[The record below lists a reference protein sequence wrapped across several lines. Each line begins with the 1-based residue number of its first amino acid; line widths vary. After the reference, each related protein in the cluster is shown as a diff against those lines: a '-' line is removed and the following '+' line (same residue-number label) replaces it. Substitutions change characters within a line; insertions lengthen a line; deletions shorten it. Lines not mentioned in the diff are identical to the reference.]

1 MLTITPALRKHM
13 TENFSIKADASDDDV
28 RKSVMDALTAGI
40 DVGGTR
46 KSLDPAKLAELS
58 AVKASDA
65 ELKVKGMVDSA
76 VTAAMAPMMEAI
88 KALNPAAAA
97 AAGAAGA
104 NGTAPAGTKAADGNL
119 GAGNGTSATAGTPA
133 TNPAEKAFGAAGA
146 AAGGS
151 APDAAG
157 WDEPT
162 RVRVKGVLEQ
172 FNDTR
177 TAATWDKSDRGHVK
191 KNLGG
196 GRLTAHMDHPAYEF
210 DMPTERSKVIAGV
223 WFKRLVLGMMPAH
236 VREPRCELKEYE
248 RDILKAIAYEG
259 RFVGEFS
266 DGAEYEGTK
275 LTSDLHRKA
284 VLDDSTSGGLE
295 AVPIEFD
302 SAVILTPLLNG
313 ELFPFVSITNV
324 TRRRIE
330 ATKVNNPTMSWGTAE
345 GTAISLFNT
354 DSFISAFDNTIYPIT
369 GAMELGL
376 DFLNDSPLAIGN
388 IVIQRYGE
396 RYRQE
401 MDNVIATG
409 NGTNQPEGLFT
420 ASGVATVTPAGGAGA
435 AQTVGD
441 YESLRF
447 GVAKEFREE
456 AGMRAM
462 YIGTDTSYSRA
473 RGIKVGASDER
484 RVFGIVDQE
493 DYMLFQRRYAV
504 NGSLT
509 NAQIGY
515 FCMNRYR
522 MYRRQ
527 GLQVVTATQDWTL
540 IRQNKMGIVVRAR
553 FGGALELAA
562 AGTKITAGQV

>member
-1 MLTITPALRKHM
+1 MLVITPALRKHM
-13 TENFSIKADASDDDV
+13 VENFSVKAEATDDEV
-28 RKSVMDALTAGI
+28 RKSITEAVM
-40 DVGGTR
+40 GG
-46 KSLDPAKLAELS
+46 KLEPAKLAELS

-76 VTAAMAPMMEAI
+76 ISAAMSPVLEAI
-88 KALNPAAAA
+88 KALTAATSATPA
-97 AAGAAGA
+97 GS
-104 NGTAPAGTKAADGNL
+104 APAGTKAADGVL
-119 GAGNGTSATAGTPA
+119 TSAGAAGTPA
-133 TNPAEKAFGAAGA
+133 AGSTDNPALKAFGAAGVAGA

-151 APDAAG
+151 TPDAAG
-157 WDEPT
+157 WDEPV

-191 KNLGG
+191 KNLGN
-196 GRLTAHMDHPAYEF
+196 GRLTAHMEHQAYEF
-210 DMPTERSKVIAGV
+210 DMPTERSKVVAGV
-223 WFKRLVLGMMPAH
+223 WFKRQVLAALPQH
-236 VREPRCELKEYE
+236 TIQEHWKLKDFE
-248 RDILKAIAYEG
+248 RDILKHIAHEG

-266 DGAEYEGTK
+266 DGFEYEGTK
-275 LTSDLHRKA
+275 LTNDLHKKA

-330 ATKVNNPTMSWGTAE
+330 ATKVGNPTMAWGTSE

-354 DSFISAFDNTIYPIT
+354 DAFISAFDNSIYPIT
-369 GAMELGL
+369 GAIELGL
-376 DFLNDSPLAIGN
+376 DFLNDSPLSIGN
-388 IVIQRYGE
+388 IVVQRYGE
-396 RYRQE
+396 RFRQE
-401 MDNVIATG
+401 MDNVIADG
-409 NGTNQPEGLFT
+409 DGTSQPEGLFT
-420 ASGVATVTPAGGAGA
+420 ASGVTVVSPAGGAGA
-435 AQTVGD
+435 VQTVGD

-484 RVFGIVDQE
+484 RIFGIVDQE
-493 DYMLFQRRYAV
+493 DYMLFQRRYAI

-515 FCMNRYR
+515 ACMNRYR

-527 GLQVVTATQDWTL
+527 GLQVQTATQDWTL

-562 AGTKITAGQV
+562 AMTKITAGQA